1 MKPGHVAGKH
11 FTSYVDTVKKLKRK
25 GEYDLAINLLL
36 KLVEATENESRVK
49 GFGVAPWYYEQLAII
64 YKKVRDKNNEIK
76 ILERFTKQK
85 HAPGVTPAKLCKR
98 LNKLL
103 EKRK

>member
-1 MKPGHVAGKH
+1 MKPGYVDGKH
-11 FTSYVDTVKKLKRK
+11 FTRYIDTVKELKRK
-25 GEYDLAINLLL
+25 GEYDRAINLLL
-36 KLVEATENESRVK
+36 KLVEATEDESRVE

-64 YKKVRDKNNEIK
+64 YKKIRDKDNEIK

-85 HAPGVTPAKLCKR
+85 HAPGVTPGKLYER

-103 EKRK
+103 EERK